1 MWLLP
6 WHSTELFFSWLSK
19 VIHSAIKTFNS
30 KLVEAGNAILQ
41 NHWSYDIKVNS
52 KITLKMDF
60 SVPCCYLHRI
70 FFSWLSTVTNSA
82 IKTFN
87 SKKVESGNDLS
98 QNYFVVIMSKPIRK
112 IRLKMIFS
120 FHATTVN
127 SFFFSS
133 QLYTSKTLNSKKVE
147 SGNGISWNWKKY
159 FKDSL

>member
-30 KLVEAGNAILQ
+30 KLVEAENAILQ

-60 SVPCCYLHRI
+60 SVSCCYLHRI
-70 FFSWLSTVTNSA
+70 FLSWLSKVTNSA

-87 SKKVESGNDLS
+87 SKKVESGNVVL
-98 QNYFVVIMSKPIRK
+98 QNYFIVIMTKPIRK
-112 IRLKMIFS
+112 ISLKMRFS
-120 FHATTVN
+120 VPCYD
-127 SFFFSS
+127 SKQFFFFVD
-133 QLYTSKTLNSKKVE
+133 LH
-147 SGNGISWNWKKY
+147 
-159 FKDSL
+159 